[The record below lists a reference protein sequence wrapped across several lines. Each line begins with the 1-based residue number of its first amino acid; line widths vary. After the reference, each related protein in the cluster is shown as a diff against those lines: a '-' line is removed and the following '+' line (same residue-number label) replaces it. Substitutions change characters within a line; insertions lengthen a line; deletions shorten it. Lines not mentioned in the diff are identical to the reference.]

1 VPDDHKGERM
11 TETDEFG
18 SNGYSRDQFYVT
30 ATDNRGHSLK
40 VRLSVPPPVKGQI
53 AALIASKAI
62 PMYRTEEDFHR
73 DALVHRLHD
82 LSEFLQGDH
91 IVSSEIASMSRIMQA
106 EAQLEILS
114 RRKQLDEDAEVLIM
128 AMLRDS
134 SDDHAILD
142 ASSLIANEI
151 KDERI
156 RSRITNE
163 INRYQSK

>member
-1 VPDDHKGERM
+1 
-11 TETDEFG
+11 
-18 SNGYSRDQFYVT
+18 
-30 ATDNRGHSLK
+30 
-40 VRLSVPPPVKGQI
+40 
-53 AALIASKAI
+53 
-62 PMYRTEEDFHR
+62 
-73 DALVHRLHD
+73 
-82 LSEFLQGDH
+82 
-91 IVSSEIASMSRIMQA
+91 
-106 EAQLEILS
+106 
-114 RRKQLDEDAEVLIM
+114 VLIM